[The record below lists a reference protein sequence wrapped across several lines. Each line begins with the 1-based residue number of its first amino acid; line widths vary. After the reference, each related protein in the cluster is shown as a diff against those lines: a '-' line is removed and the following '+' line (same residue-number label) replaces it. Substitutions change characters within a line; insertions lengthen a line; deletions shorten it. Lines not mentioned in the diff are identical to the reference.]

1 MAHRALS
8 IPDIVYLVFDQV
20 GEDKPTLAR
29 SARCCKAFHKPSL
42 DRLWRDLPSVFPL
55 WNLLPPMKDRMIEPG
70 HDEIWERFD
79 LYAHRVRTWVHAHDA
94 QFPLYLQH
102 LEGRPGIMSFSSL
115 LELQLNTRN
124 ELPAVFLLPL
134 SLHRLHINFSFW
146 RRKDSQ
152 QDEQYLFAAVDQAH
166 FLEQLTL
173 CGPVPLKPFARLPEL
188 RHLRILELG
197 DAELPY
203 GAMAILSS
211 LPALTRL
218 RLPKTSW
225 TDAPRT
231 GFRSLESLTLSGN
244 ASQIVQL
251 LQSLTTTNLRAI
263 TIHNSVL
270 DMSPS
275 SLTDWQQCFKTLEQK
290 FESSLRSFDME
301 AVAREDGLSVMKLFE
316 PLMGLH
322 QLEEFRLSEL
332 ITLSP
337 QVVSAMTSS
346 WPHLRRFMLDIPPI
360 LADSSQ
366 NVNDCQPYAF
376 HCLTLVAR
384 HCPKLTALYI
394 GIGDHDLP
402 TVSEFPLLS
411 HGLAD
416 LRLHTPY
423 IHDNVHLARLLD
435 RIFPMLVEVRVNHAL
450 RNHSQEW
457 DGFGL
462 IRDERW
468 ST

>member
-1 MAHRALS
+1 MW
-8 IPDIVYLVFDQV
+8 
-20 GEDKPTLAR
+20 K
-29 SARCCKAFHKPSL
+29 
-42 DRLWRDLPSVFPL
+42 
-55 WNLLPPMKDRMIEPG
+55 
-70 HDEIWERFD
+70 RFD
-79 LYAHRVRTWVHAHDA
+79 LYAYRVRSWVYDA
-94 QFPLYLQH
+94 QFPLYCQH
-102 LEGRPGIMSFSSL
+102 LEARPGILSFSSL
-115 LELQLNTRN
+115 LKLQLNTRD

-134 SLHRLHINFSFW
+134 SLLRLHINFSFW
-146 RRKDSQ
+146 RRKDSR
-152 QDEQYLFAAVDQAH
+152 QDEQYLFAAIDQAH
-166 FLEQLTL
+166 FLEHLTL
-173 CGPVPLKPFARLPEL
+173 CGPVHLEPLARLPEL

-244 ASQIVQL
+244 APKIVQL
-251 LQSLTTTNLRAI
+251 LQLLTTTNLRAI
-263 TIHNSVL
+263 AICNSVL

-275 SLTDWQQCFKTLEQK
+275 SFMEWQQCFKTLEQK

-301 AVAREDGLSVMKLFE
+301 AVATEDGLSVMKLFE
-316 PLMGLH
+316 PLMGLR

-346 WPHLRRFMLDIPPI
+346 WPHLRRFVLDIPPI

-366 NVNDCQPYAF
+366 NVKDCQPCAL
-376 HCLTLVAR
+376 HCLTLFAR
-384 HCPKLTALYI
+384 HCPKLTTLCI
-394 GIGDHDLP
+394 GIGDRDLP
-402 TVSEFPLLS
+402 TVSEFPLVS

-423 IHDNVHLARLLD
+423 VNDNVHLARLLD
-435 RIFPMLVEVRVNHAL
+435 RIFPRLVEVRINHAL
-450 RNHSQEW
+450 HNRSRGWKN
-457 DGFGL
+457 GFDL
-462 IRDERW
+462 IDICQTIRDER
-468 ST
+468 STL